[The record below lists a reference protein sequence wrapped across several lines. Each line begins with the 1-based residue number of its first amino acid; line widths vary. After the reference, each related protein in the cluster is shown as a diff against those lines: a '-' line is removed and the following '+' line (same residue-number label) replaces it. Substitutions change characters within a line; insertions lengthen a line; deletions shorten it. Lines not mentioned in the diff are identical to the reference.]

1 MDCHWSHSIFKK
13 SDVLFYSIFDHLS
26 LIWGFFKGI
35 YVILDIEYTLISSA
49 FVRRIA
55 CFALYWSW
63 FAQQKLYFFTLIS
76 TSPLP
81 IYYPS
86 GVYIVQESHEGGGN
100 KNRTLRIFGEIN

>member
-55 CFALYWSW
+55 WFAL
-63 FAQQKLYFFTLIS
+63 LILICTTKIVFVHS
-76 TSPLP
+76 HLNLP
-81 IYYPS
+81 PTHLL
-86 GVYIVQESHEGGGN
+86 G
-100 KNRTLRIFGEIN
+100 